1 MASKLTRPKRD
12 EVREERI
19 SMEIIVDAYDPEEQ
33 ALGWYYHLEEKLA
46 FPFKAKCIEERRI
59 SPLKKGETVE
69 VSGMAPERD
78 CTKEMFVMVEWSG
91 RSFGV
96 PLSQLKAIKVD
107 EDTQQA
113 LDDWNYWVG
122 QGHMF

>member
-69 VSGMAPERD
+69 VSGLLSAIAPRR
-78 CTKEMFVMVEWSG
+78 C
-91 RSFGV
+91 
-96 PLSQLKAIKVD
+96 L
-107 EDTQQA
+107 
-113 LDDWNYWVG
+113 
-122 QGHMF
+122 